1 MLIYQHDD
9 ALCYKQ
15 NPLQLSTTK
24 EDSKKNAKRT
34 ELIS

>member
-1 MLIYQHDD
+1 MLIYKHAD

-24 EDSKKNAKRT
+24 EDSKKKR
-34 ELIS
+34 